1 MSQRPLGHS
10 GLKTDSLIFGGNVFG
25 WTLDERQS
33 FEMLDAW
40 LDAGF
45 SSIDTAD
52 VYSRWVDGHSG
63 GESERVLGAYFKARG
78 NRDKVLLATKV
89 GMDMGDGNKGLSRD
103 YIQRAVEAS
112 LKRLQTDYI
121 DLYQSHVDDA
131 DTPLEETLEAYDR
144 LIEAG
149 KVRVIGAS
157 NHSADRLDEASQ
169 VAQKHDLPRYETL
182 QPFYNLYDRDDFEA
196 ELAPLCLKY
205 EIGVIPYFSLA
216 SGFLTGK
223 YRSRE
228 DARGK
233 AREGFVDKYFD
244 DRGMRILA
252 ALDDVAKRVDATPAA
267 VSLAW
272 LMAQPAVTA
281 PIASAT
287 SQKQLVQLITATRLE
302 LDDAA
307 LRQLSEA
314 SAPDAPD

>member
-10 GLKTDSLIFGGNVFG
+10 GLKTDPLIFGGNVFG

-45 SSIDTAD
+45 STVDTAD

-89 GMDMGDGNKGLSRD
+89 GMDMGDGDKGLSKA

-112 LKRLQTDYI
+112 LERLQTDYI
-121 DLYQSHVDDA
+121 DLYQSHLDDA

-157 NHSADRLDEASQ
+157 NYTADRLDEASQ
-169 VAQKHDLPRYETL
+169 VAQRHALPRYETL
-182 QPFYNLYDRDDFEA
+182 QPCYNLYDRDDFET

-205 EIGVIPYFSLA
+205 DIGVIPYFSLA

-233 AREGFVDKYFD
+233 ARAGFVDKYFD
-244 DRGMRILA
+244 ERGMRILA

-287 SQKQLVQLITATRLE
+287 SRRQLVQLITATRLE

-314 SAPDAPD
+314 SAPD